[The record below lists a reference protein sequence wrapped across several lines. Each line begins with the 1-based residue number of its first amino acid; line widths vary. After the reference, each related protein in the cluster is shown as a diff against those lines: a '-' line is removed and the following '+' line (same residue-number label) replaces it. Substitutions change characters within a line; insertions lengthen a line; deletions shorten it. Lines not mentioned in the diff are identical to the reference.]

1 MSQVMDDWMREIVN
15 EAVSKAVSEAVN
27 KAAIETTE
35 RKNLEYAQKLI
46 RYGGISLEDIANLTT
61 LSLEKVQ
68 TLANEINA

>member
-1 MSQVMDDWMREIVN
+1 MSQVMDDWMQEIVN
-15 EAVSKAVSEAVN
+15 EAISKAVKES
-27 KAAIETTE
+27 TE

-46 RYGGISLEDIANLTT
+46 QYGGVSLEDIANLTT

>member
-1 MSQVMDDWMREIVN
+1 MSQVMDDWMQEIVN
-15 EAVSKAVSEAVN
+15 ETS
-27 KAAIETTE
+27 E

-46 RYGGISLEDIANLTT
+46 QYGGISLEDIANLTT